1 MSNKITEITRR
12 NIFDFIQIEGFWWS
26 GRLEE
31 VDFLSRI
38 FDLENMESYDGR
50 YDNVAGDIWQHRV
63 NNPND
68 WPDDW
73 LFSDERFNLIKCDD
87 SIFLNFLCEMI
98 HPLVRSDSSEVHKMV
113 QLFNDNLQVDN
124 FEIIEKTKISN
135 RPIFVGRLKI
145 TGKESIEKKGAEI
158 KKILNAEYVT
168 QQINLMESSI
178 EAAPH
183 ISIGLSKELIETCC
197 KSIFDE
203 RKMVYDK
210 NWDLGKLMKETTKL
224 LKLTPSDIPNET
236 KAASSI
242 KQILGSL
249 SSVVQGIAEVRNEY
263 GSGHGKDGKFKGLQ
277 PRHAKLAVGASST
290 LAIYLLETH
299 ELKK

>member
-1 MSNKITEITRR
+1 MSNKISEITRR
-12 NIFDFIQIEGFWWS
+12 NILDFIQVEGFWWS

-31 VDFLSRI
+31 ADFLSRI
-38 FDLENMESYDGR
+38 FDLENIESLDSR
-50 YDNVAGDIWQHRV
+50 FDNAAGDIWQHRV
-63 NNPND
+63 NNPED
-68 WPDDW
+68 WPDNW
-73 LFSDERFNLIKCDD
+73 IFQDERFNLLGCDD
-87 SIFLNFLCEMI
+87 SIFLNFLCEMV
-98 HPLVRSDSSEVHKMV
+98 HPLVRPNTSEVTKMV
-113 QLFNDNLQVDN
+113 QLFNDNLDVDN
-124 FEIIEKTKISN
+124 FEIVEKTKISN
-135 RPIFVGRLKI
+135 RPLFVGRLKI
-145 TGKESIEKKGAEI
+145 TGKESIEKKGKEI
-158 KKILNAEYVT
+158 KQILNAEYVS

-203 RKMVYDK
+203 RSEYCDK
-210 NWDLGKLMKETTKL
+210 DWDLGKLMKETAKL

-263 GSGHGKDGKFKGLQ
+263 GSGHGKDGRFKGLQ

>member
-1 MSNKITEITRR
+1 MSNRISEITRR
-12 NIFDFIQIEGFWWS
+12 NILDFIQVEGFWWS
-26 GRLEE
+26 GRLDE

-38 FDLENMESYDGR
+38 FDLENTESLDSR
-50 YDNVAGDIWQHRV
+50 FDNAAGDIWQHRV
-63 NNPND
+63 NNPED
-68 WPDDW
+68 WPDNW
-73 LFSDERFNLIKCDD
+73 IFQDERFNLLGCDD

-98 HPLVRSDSSEVHKMV
+98 HPLVRPDSSEVNKMV
-113 QLFNDNLQVDN
+113 QLFNDNLYVDN
-124 FEIIEKTKISN
+124 FEIVEKTKISN

-145 TGKESIEKKGAEI
+145 TGKESIEKKGNEI
-158 KKILNAEYVT
+158 KQILNAEYVS

-203 RKMVYDK
+203 RSEHCDK
-210 NWDLGKLMKETTKL
+210 DWDLGKLMKETAKL

-277 PRHAKLAVGASST
+277 PRHAKLAVGAAST

-299 ELKK
+299 KLKK

>member
-1 MSNKITEITRR
+1 MSNKISEITRG
-12 NIFDFIQIEGFWWS
+12 NILDFMQVEGFWWS

-31 VDFLSRI
+31 ADFLSRI
-38 FDLENMESYDGR
+38 YDLGKIESHDSRFENA
-50 YDNVAGDIWQHRV
+50 AGDIWQHRV

-73 LFSDERFNLIKCDD
+73 IFHDDRFNLMGCDD
-87 SIFLNFLCEMI
+87 SVFLNFLCEMI
-98 HPLVRSDSSEVHKMV
+98 HPLVRPDSSEVNKMV
-113 QLFNDNLQVDN
+113 QLFNDNLKADN
-124 FEIIEKTKISN
+124 FEIVEKTRISD

-145 TGKESIEKKGAEI
+145 TGKDSIQKIGNEI
-158 KKILNAEYVT
+158 KKILNAEYVS

-178 EAAPH
+178 EVAPH
-183 ISIGLSKELIETCC
+183 ISIGLAKELIETSC

-203 RKMVYDK
+203 TNVKCYKD
-210 NWDLGKLMKETTKL
+210 WDLGKLMKETAKL

-277 PRHAKLAVGASST
+277 PRHAKLAVGAAST

>member
-1 MSNKITEITRR
+1 MSNRISQITRR
-12 NIFDFIQIEGFWWS
+12 NILDFIQVERFWWA

-31 VDFLSRI
+31 ADFLSRI
-38 FDLENMESYDGR
+38 FDLEKTKSLDSR
-50 YDNVAGDIWQHRV
+50 FDNAAGDIWQHRV
-63 NNPND
+63 NNPED
-68 WPDDW
+68 WPDNW
-73 LFSDERFNLIKCDD
+73 IFQDERFNLLGCDD

-98 HPLVRSDSSEVHKMV
+98 HPLVRPDSSEVNKMV
-113 QLFNDNLQVDN
+113 QLFNDNLQIDN
-124 FEIIEKTKISN
+124 FEIVEKIRISN
-135 RPIFVGRLKI
+135 RPIFVGRLRI
-145 TGKESIEKKGAEI
+145 TGKESIEKKGNEI
-158 KKILNAEYVT
+158 KQLLNAEYVS
-168 QQINLMESSI
+168 QQINLMETSI
-178 EAAPH
+178 EVAPH

-203 RKMVYDK
+203 RNEQCDK
-210 NWDLGKLMKETTKL
+210 DWDLGKLMKETTKL

-263 GSGHGKDGKFKGLQ
+263 GSGHGKNGKFKGLQ
-277 PRHAKLAVGASST
+277 PRHAKLAVGAAST